1 MNGFV
6 FYLSCASFMRN
17 ILVALLLIAIL
28 VVAGSYIFI
37 PSVIAVSSVRLVKTT
52 AGNVNTSL
60 HDTAAWKRWWPGKK
74 DFEVDGYDYNL
85 KTALSDGAEI
95 EMQSEDRR
103 YETKISILPYSN
115 DTVALQWQTSF
126 RTGLF
131 PITRLVR
138 YKEAVDLKK
147 SIDSVLN
154 ALGNFSASTK
164 NIYGF
169 DIVRTTFTDTILAAT
184 RFSGVEYPSVP
195 LIYAAVDKLKEKIA
209 AGGAKEK
216 DFPML
221 HVSQVDGKYETM
233 IAICVDHE
241 VANDDFLFTS
251 RMVPMKDRF
260 LVTGVTGGPWN
271 ISQAHKA
278 VEQYMQDRFL
288 TQPAIPFEILI
299 TDRSREKDTAK
310 WKTRICYPSM

>member
-1 MNGFV
+1 MK
-6 FYLSCASFMRN
+6 N
-17 ILVALLLIAIL
+17 ILITLLLVAIL
-28 VVAGSYIFI
+28 IVAGTYIFI

-52 AGNVNTSL
+52 AGNVNNSL
-60 HDTAAWKRWWPGKK
+60 HDTATWKRWWPGQK
-74 DFEVDGYDYNL
+74 DFNMDGYDYRL

-95 EMQSEDRR
+95 ELQSEDRR
-103 YETKISILPYSN
+103 YQTKLSILPYNN
-115 DTVALQWQTSF
+115 DTVALQWETSF

-138 YKEAVDLKK
+138 YKEAVDVKK
-147 SIDSVLN
+147 SIDTVLK

-184 RFSGVEYPSVP
+184 KFSSDEYPSVP

-221 HVSQVDGKYETM
+221 HVNQVEGKYESM
-233 IAICVDHE
+233 VAICVDHE
-241 VANDDFLFTS
+241 VANDNFLFTS

-260 LVTGVTGGPWN
+260 LVTGVTGGPW
-271 ISQAHKA
+271 SLTQGHKA

-299 TDRSREKDTAK
+299 TDRRAEKDTSK